1 MLFLLAFLFSMQVNS
16 TTPVSPDALAG
27 VVYSA
32 SEPEIALNLKPP
44 LISGNSVKLGY
55 EIPYPGYIEFHL
67 FGPDGT
73 KIWQNF
79 GVREKGEHAQA
90 IRRDKLEPGATYTFE
105 FRYKGK
111 PYPGKFTNN

>member
-1 MLFLLAFLFSMQVNS
+1 MSFILGLLMSLQLS
-16 TTPVSPDALAG
+16 
-27 VVYSA
+27 SA
-32 SEPEIALNLKPP
+32 PAPIPYAEVGPKLVETDIVLHLKSP

-67 FGPDGT
+67 FGPDGE
-73 KIWQNF
+73 KIWQSF
-79 GVREKGEHAQA
+79 GVRDKGEHYQA
-90 IRRDKLEPGATYTFE
+90 IRRDKLETGATYKFE